1 MKVKVRDCT
10 VELVFSI
17 WDNEMKVED
26 VGHIITEAIEKAG
39 LEIVEINHQGEWVNI
54 TARKNQG

>member
-17 WDNEMKVED
+17 WNNEIEVSEVEQ
-26 VGHIITEAIEKAG
+26 IITEAIENAG
-39 LEIVEINHQGEWVNI
+39 YSLSDGPNVVMVREREEDI
-54 TARKNQG
+54 

>member
-39 LEIVEINHQGEWVNI
+39 YSLSSGPDVVMVREREEDM
-54 TARKNQG
+54 

>member
-17 WDNEMKVED
+17 WDSEMKVKD
-26 VGHIITEAIEKAG
+26 VEYIIEQAIEKAG
-39 LEIVEINHQGEWVNI
+39 YSLSDGPNVVMVREREEDI
-54 TARKNQG
+54 